1 MKYYT
6 VFNNQTDDVVVFGS
20 SQTCADALQMSV
32 DSFYCLV
39 SRGGSR
45 KYSVVAEPNETDK
58 E

>member
-6 VFNNQTDDVVVFGS
+6 VFDNQTDEVVAFGGS
-20 SQTCADALQMSV
+20 ATCAEALDMSV

-45 KYSVVAEPNETDK
+45 KYSIVAEPNEP
-58 E
+58 EE